1 MLRIGLLQLGL
12 LLLIVPAL
20 VLMGV
25 FFYEQMQIS
34 DCVTAGGHWDYLRSF
49 CDQQSHPFIPLM
61 TRNPI
66 LVNGGMLV
74 SCLGLLITIVGLY
87 RRRM

>member
-1 MLRIGLLQLGL
+1 MMLRIGLLL
-12 LLLIVPAL
+12 LVLPSVL
-20 VLMGV
+20 LMGV

-34 DCVTAGGHWDYLRSF
+34 DCLAGGGYWDYLQSV

-61 TRNPI
+61 ARKPL
-66 LVNGGMLV
+66 LVNGGMLL